1 MHPSRLPIALIEEMT
16 AHTDTIV
23 ALATPPGRGGV
34 GIVRVS
40 GSLAPSI
47 AHGMLGCVPPPRR
60 AEYLPFCDANGS
72 VLDTGI
78 ALFFPSPHSF
88 TGEDILE
95 LQGHGGPV
103 VLDLLIKRAIALGAR
118 LARPGE
124 FSERAF
130 LNDKLDLVQAEAI
143 ADLIESGTEQAARA
157 ATRSL
162 QGEFSLHIN
171 RLIEQLIDLRIYV
184 ESAIDFP
191 EEEIDFLSTGN
202 VGMRL
207 KGIIANLQGVLG
219 SAHQG
224 RLLREGMTVVIAGRP
239 NAGKSSLLNRLACRD
254 AAIVT
259 DIPGTTRDVLR
270 EHINIDGLP
279 LHIIDTAGLRDSA
292 DPVEQQGI
300 QRAWDEIARADRV
313 LLMMDDGA
321 VLDNSQS
328 DELRNIVEKLPSGLP
343 MTVVRNK
350 IDVTGRE
357 PGVCEGY
364 LAPEVALSA
373 KTGAG
378 IEALRQ
384 HLKES
389 MGYSRAGE
397 GGFMARR
404 RHVDALQ
411 RAHQCLENAD
421 HQFERHHAG
430 ELLAEDLRQA
440 QQILS
445 EITGEFTSD
454 DLLGRIFASFCIG
467 K

>member
-1 MHPSRLPIALIEEMT
+1 MT
-16 AHTDTIV
+16 TPTDTIV

-40 GSLAPSI
+40 GPLASTI
-47 AHGMLGCVPPPRR
+47 AHGMLDCVPPPRR
-60 AEYLPFCDANGS
+60 AEYLPFCDADGS
-72 VLDTGI
+72 VIDTGI

-118 LARPGE
+118 LARTGE

-162 QGEFSLHIN
+162 QGEFSAHIN
-171 RLIEQLIDLRIYV
+171 SLIEQLIELRIYV

-202 VGMRL
+202 VGVRL
-207 KGIIANLQGVLG
+207 KGIIANLWGVLG

-300 QRAWDEIARADRV
+300 QRAWGEIARADRV
-313 LLMMDDGA
+313 LLMVDDGA
-321 VLDNSQS
+321 ALDDGQG
-328 DELRNIVEKLPSGLP
+328 DELRNIVEKLPAGLP
-343 MTVVRNK
+343 ITVVHNK
-350 IDVTGRE
+350 IDTTARE
-357 PGVCEGY
+357 PGVREGN
-364 LAPEVALSA
+364 LGPEVALSV

-389 MGYSRAGE
+389 MGYSSAGE

-411 RAHQCLENAD
+411 RAHQCLKNAD
-421 HQFERHHAG
+421 HQFECHRAG